1 MNGPGPERVLAKSAA
16 IRAASNIVN
25 RPSSMAMSTI
35 VPKQSEAGG
44 LVMEGLG
51 AIVLLVPR
59 SSLLEKPWHQMR
71 SISGGRSSVS

>member
-25 RPSSMAMSTI
+25 LPSSMAMSTI

-44 LVMEGLG
+44 LVIEGLG

-59 SSLLEKPWHQMR
+59 RSFSWHQIR
-71 SISGGRSSVS
+71 SINGGKSSVS